1 MKSIRFVSFL
11 VLTIFAACAP
21 DVVSFEEQLERDI
34 ELIDAYLAENSIEAM
49 EDESGIRYV
58 IHAFGSGIQ
67 PFPEEDC
74 VRLNYVGKVMATGNI
89 FDERE
94 NFVYPLRNM
103 LIGLQIGIPFI
114 AKGGSLTLY
123 IPSVYCFGLY
133 GDKGLGVP
141 KNANIIFDIDLLD
154 VNSPNP
160 DTGLCN

>member
-1 MKSIRFVSFL
+1 MRLLKLISFL
-11 VLTIFAACAP
+11 LLTILAACFP
-21 DVVSFEEQLERDI
+21 DVISFEEQLERDV
-34 ELIDAYLAENSIEAM
+34 ELIDAYLAENNIEAM

-74 VRLNYVGKVMATGNI
+74 VELNYVGKVMATGNV

-94 NFVYPLRNM
+94 NFAYPLRNM
-103 LIGLQIGIPFI
+103 LVGLQIGIPFI

-123 IPSVYCFGLY
+123 IPSVYCFGSY
-133 GDKGLGVP
+133 GDKGLNVP
-141 KNANIIFDIDLLD
+141 KNANLIFDIDLLD